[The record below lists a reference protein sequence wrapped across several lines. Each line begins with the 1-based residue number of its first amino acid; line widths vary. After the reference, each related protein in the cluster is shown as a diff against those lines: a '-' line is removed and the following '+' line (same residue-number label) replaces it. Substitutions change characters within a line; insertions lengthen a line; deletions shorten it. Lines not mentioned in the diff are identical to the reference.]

1 MRAAT
6 DTKSV
11 GPEVN
16 VIRSESIEQK
26 FDQRWTGGFEGG
38 EGQTLDPVLVAPTEV
53 LIGDD
58 RKSGKFDAKIKQ
70 EIRDVRGF
78 DPAMNPGS
86 GKEIKLDLPPVPAL
100 IDDRI
105 IRDSIKLQPQLNEE
119 IFNNNDL
126 SKSGRGKLLK

>member
-1 MRAAT
+1 M
-6 DTKSV
+6 
-11 GPEVN
+11 
-16 VIRSESIEQK
+16 
-26 FDQRWTGGFEGG
+26 
-38 EGQTLDPVLVAPTEV
+38 